1 MHPIFANGKQLGLYI
16 FAYLPI
22 GAVLVIGFGHADD
35 WGTAT
40 AFFLPLTVLYG
51 FLGMTAYYVCR
62 AFPIN
67 QQHRIWRALPA
78 HAMAA
83 VTAGAFSVGIA
94 WAWAMMLETLN
105 LSIHPKMYLEQPWT
119 LFAVGVLL
127 FGLSIAFH
135 YALIASLDAQ
145 RSESQMLESKLLV
158 RDAELK
164 ALRAQL
170 NPHFLFNSLN
180 SVSALTTSDPAGA
193 RHMCLLLADFLRDTL
208 RLGSAQRISLR
219 EEFTV
224 LQRYLA
230 IEQVRLGS
238 RLSVQCDGSEAALEE
253 SIPALLLQPLV
264 ENAVVHGIA
273 HRLEGGTVSIRAE
286 CRDSTLLIR
295 VANPADSDRPRS
307 LGNGLGLN
315 LVRQRLQAHYGG
327 SYVLNAAEAEGMYE
341 VTIHVPIAIGG
352 AQA

>member
-1 MHPIFANGKQLGLYI
+1 MHPIFTDGKQLGLYI
-16 FAYLPI
+16 FGYLPI
-22 GAVLVIGFGHADD
+22 GAVLVIGFGHADA
-35 WGTAT
+35 WGTAA
-40 AFFLPLTVLYG
+40 AFFLPLTVMYG

-67 QQHRIWRALPA
+67 LHHRLWRALPA
-78 HAMAA
+78 LAMAA
-83 VTAGAFSVGIA
+83 LTAGAFSVGIA
-94 WAWAMMLETLN
+94 WAWAAILESLN
-105 LSIHPKMYLEQPWT
+105 LDIHPKMFLDQPWT

-180 SVSALTTSDPAGA
+180 SVSALTASDPAGA

-208 RLGSAQRISLR
+208 RLGSAQRITVR
-219 EEFTV
+219 EEFAV

-238 RLSVQCDGSEAALEE
+238 RLSVVCDGSDPALHET
-253 SIPALLLQPLV
+253 IPALLLQPVV

-273 HRLEGGTVSIRAE
+273 HRLEGGTVSIHAE
-286 CRDSTLLIR
+286 IRDAALVISVT
-295 VANPADSDRPRS
+295 NPADADRPRGQ
-307 LGNGLGLN
+307 GNGFGLN
-315 LVRQRLQAHYGG
+315 LVRQRLQVYYGA
-327 SYVLNAAEAEGMYE
+327 SYAFAATEIEGIYRVE
-341 VTIHVPIAIGG
+341 IHLPLAMGESP
-352 AQA
+352 A